1 MFLSVLN
8 SWNKSASTNRA
19 TRSEKLLQM
28 MENNN
33 TPSNNVSLFPQPNIE
48 CYTAVLNCI
57 ASSKKPDAAKRAET
71 LLRLMDLKEET
82 KPNLISLTCVLIA
95 WARSDDLN
103 APIEAERIYEEIQ
116 DRGLKPDRFVFAG
129 LITAWGRNNS
139 EREDPMIKVE
149 NYFQRIKDIEQ
160 EQEQS
165 SILLPSEN
173 NEENVSPSSFKT
185 TVVEYTVVIQAY
197 ANFVSRNIGKSRE
210 SVERVE
216 SLLNEML
223 NSEDKSL
230 KPNILTYAAVL
241 KCIAAAR
248 RVPDRGDR
256 ADIVLQKMYS
266 EQVEITPYI
275 IKLVQRCKNIRKKS
289 TQK

>member
-1 MFLSVLN
+1 
-8 SWNKSASTNRA
+8 
-19 TRSEKLLQM
+19 
-28 MENNN
+28 
-33 TPSNNVSLFPQPNIE
+33 
-48 CYTAVLNCI
+48 
-57 ASSKKPDAAKRAET
+57 
-71 LLRLMDLKEET
+71 
-82 KPNLISLTCVLIA
+82 
-95 WARSDDLN
+95 
-103 APIEAERIYEEIQ
+103 
-116 DRGLKPDRFVFAG
+116 
-129 LITAWGRNNS
+129 
-139 EREDPMIKVE
+139 
-149 NYFQRIKDIEQ
+149 
-160 EQEQS
+160 
-165 SILLPSEN
+165 
-173 NEENVSPSSFKT
+173 
-185 TVVEYTVVIQAY
+185 VVIQAY